1 MDRHPNILNAASNLL
16 GICFLIITGLSLTR
30 SNSRSYAD
38 EAAWA
43 AAICFLAAI
52 ALSYA
57 AIRSGRTTAWAA
69 VWADRVFMLGVATLT
84 AAILIVAFAMS

>member
-1 MDRHPNILNAASNLL
+1 MERNPNILNAASNLL

-43 AAICFLAAI
+43 AAVFFLLSIAFSYYAIRTERLAA
-52 ALSYA
+52 
-57 AIRSGRTTAWAA
+57 RSAT
-69 VWADRVFMLGVATLT
+69 WADRIFMLGVATLT
-84 AAILIVAFAMS
+84 TSILIVGFALA

>member
-1 MDRHPNILNAASNLL
+1 MERHPNILNAASNLL
-16 GICFLIITGLSLTR
+16 GICFLIETGLSLTR

-43 AAICFLAAI
+43 AAICFLLAI

-57 AIRSGRTTAWAA
+57 AIRSARPTAWAA
-69 VWADRVFMLGVATLT
+69 VWADRMFMLGVAALTVATL
-84 AAILIVAFAMS
+84 VVGFAMA

>member
-1 MDRHPNILNAASNLL
+1 MNRHPNILNAASNLL
-16 GICFLIITGLSLTR
+16 GICFLIIAGLSLTR

-43 AAICFLAAI
+43 AAICFLVAI

-57 AIRSGRTTAWAA
+57 AIRTERPAEWCA
-69 VWADRVFMLGVATLT
+69 VWADRVFMLGICALTTATL
-84 AAILIVAFAMS
+84 IVGFAMA